1 MPNSSVKYNG
11 YKRLLWGEVMR
22 VVGGIWVGDGIE
34 LWGTGKVWLDGEGV
48 VLEPIVSKTAIGWRR
63 GVEEEEVY
71 MICEGH
77 EVLHYGH
84 IMAM

>member
-1 MPNSSVKYNG
+1 MVLSYG
-11 YKRLLWGEVMR
+11 GREDEVMF
-22 VVGGIWVGDGIE
+22 
-34 LWGTGKVWLDGEGV
+34 DGEGV

-77 EVLHYGH
+77 DIFFEFFT
-84 IMAM
+84 ITWMW